1 MLRLSVTMSDGSVHN
16 VSSTSA
22 GGWTATTAANPV
34 VYSHLFHVSIT
45 PLAQMRRPLVAT
57 AVATVAESLAFFAA
71 RSLMRQ
77 CLISPLD
84 PRLLASLHP

>member
-1 MLRLSVTMSDGSVHN
+1 MGWAGKAAMLRLSVTMSDGSVHN

-45 PLAQMRRPLVAT
+45 PLRC
-57 AVATVAESLAFFAA
+57 ED
-71 RSLMRQ
+71 
-77 CLISPLD
+77 CWW
-84 PRLLASLHP
+84 LLL